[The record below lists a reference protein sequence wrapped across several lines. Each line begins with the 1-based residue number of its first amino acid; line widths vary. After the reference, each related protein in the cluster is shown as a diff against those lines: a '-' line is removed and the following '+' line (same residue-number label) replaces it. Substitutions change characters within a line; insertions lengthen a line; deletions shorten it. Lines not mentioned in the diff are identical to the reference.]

1 MLKRPAETEHAFD
14 TDKNQKPAPARPSI
28 NGKSHN
34 WFARV
39 FQIKPATRVVAL
51 NTSKLKGR
59 KDVLKLLREW
69 KQFGMEEAY
78 LDKANGVIR
87 AKVGEVNCK

>member
-1 MLKRPAETEHAFD
+1 LDTE
-14 TDKNQKPAPARPSI
+14 KNQKPATPGPNT

-59 KDVLKLLREW
+59 KDVLKLLRDW
-69 KQFGMEEAY
+69 KQFGMEEAH
-78 LDKANGVIR
+78 LDKASGVIR
-87 AKVGEVNCK
+87 GRVGEVNCK